1 MWLKASI
8 FKQRLWCRESNR
20 FPKVGDTIFKTFL
33 YKLITY
39 ETLRQDFVQVFSV
52 ILEMLS

>member
-52 ILEMLS
+52 ILEMLF

>member
-8 FKQRLWCRESNR
+8 FKQRLWGRESNR
-20 FPKVGDTIFKTFL
+20 FLKVGDTIFKTFL

-39 ETLRQDFVQVFSV
+39 ETLKQDFVQVFSV
-52 ILEMLS
+52 IFGMLF